1 MRNIAISYL
10 DMLGKLMVRRDREAE
25 DHVKKSSHAEIY
37 DHDLTAAIRLLERG
51 YDIKSVTSVIR
62 EKSPMAKQ
70 LSDTRAMMLYTEKV
84 MEAINEHW
92 AERAEG
98 TLQEA
103 KESYLRRLTAQ
114 EDTMQRDYRIGLAMI
129 RQDGFP
135 LPIVRQVI
143 EQSAARREDES
154 YLRTLLFALSAG
166 QERYAAIQNY
176 CAARMNS
183 ETDVYRKFA
192 HDYMDEKKSLVLT
205 DHDEEN
211 IIERIYR
218 EYLRKYRN
226 GEPDRQQHPKQILR
240 ILEKNVDPIMRKC
253 IVMASPL
260 YSEHIEGC
268 NQRLIDLLSV
278 VKDQILVHREN
289 ESDRSSIEEKLSV
302 HENIREQEKLSH
314 YVVIPRSNMRE
325 DLASE
330 YQYQRKKIEG
340 AIRLPYNITM
350 EVKIVKALLN
360 NGVESKHLIPLLS
373 RCKPEN
379 WEQEH
384 PNLSYPSYILKQIEK
399 EAREKDQIQE
409 RSLVRTRQTKNTSG
423 NT

>member
-1 MRNIAISYL
+1 MRNITISYL

-37 DHDLTAAIRLLERG
+37 DHDLTVAIRLLERG

-103 KESYLRRLTAQ
+103 KESYLRRLAAQ

-154 YLRTLLFALSAG
+154 YLRTLLLALSAG

-176 CAARMNS
+176 CAVRMNS

-205 DHDEEN
+205 DRDEEN

-218 EYLRKYRN
+218 EYLRKYQK

-240 ILEKNVDPIMRKC
+240 ILEK
-253 IVMASPL
+253 
-260 YSEHIEGC
+260 
-268 NQRLIDLLSV
+268 
-278 VKDQILVHREN
+278 
-289 ESDRSSIEEKLSV
+289 
-302 HENIREQEKLSH
+302 
-314 YVVIPRSNMRE
+314 
-325 DLASE
+325 
-330 YQYQRKKIEG
+330 
-340 AIRLPYNITM
+340 T
-350 EVKIVKALLN
+350 
-360 NGVESKHLIPLLS
+360 
-373 RCKPEN
+373 
-379 WEQEH
+379 
-384 PNLSYPSYILKQIEK
+384 
-399 EAREKDQIQE
+399 
-409 RSLVRTRQTKNTSG
+409 
-423 NT
+423 